1 MRMTVPWYGTEQNQI
16 HAIDV
21 QFQWASPNCNH
32 IQRKKKNKSKELSSS
47 TTYTI

>member
-32 IQRKKKNKSKELSSS
+32 IQRKKKK
-47 TTYTI
+47 